1 MSEIFMISSLF
12 SSPAALPFD
21 GLVVVCDDDFVF
33 GTLKVAVGPKGYIGT
48 ELPVERIVVRP
59 GTSGTNRC
67 LQLVRLQQ
75 LPPRQRLQP
84 VKQECDLLVLVNPPF
99 LASLR
104 FSFIGVNLDS
114 LIGIWSFSV
123 RKLF

>member
-21 GLVVVCDDDFVF
+21 VLVAACDEDFVF
-33 GTLKVAVGPKGYIGT
+33 GTLKVAVGPKGHIGT

-59 GTSGTNRC
+59 GTSGTNKC
-67 LQLVRLQQ
+67 LQLMRLQQ
-75 LPPRQRLQP
+75 LPPGQWSRPQ
-84 VKQECDLLVLVNPPF
+84 KQGRDLLALVNPPF
-99 LASLR
+99 ASLR